1 MFRSIARSLMRF
13 VAACVL
19 LVLILCAGEVW
30 LRSQRVRTALSEQP
44 PSTVQLTRPNTTTYL
59 EVIPLIEQTVG
70 DPSAN
75 QFTIRTNE
83 YGLRGESVTVPKP
96 EGVYRIL
103 CLGAD
108 DVFGSTI
115 REEETVAGQLQTMFQ
130 QAGLNHVEVLNG
142 GCPGSGPL
150 TNYLRLR
157 QSLMILKPDLVIY
170 TLSPSDLPKDSDL
183 TGGLTLCENGHPAFA
198 RHPTCSADQENLLAT
213 LTEEFVIASWLSE
226 NSAAITGFDAPAKSS
241 TRPVV
246 PKDLEL
252 GISAFLEMQ
261 DLLAA
266 FDCKL
271 LVSILPKNSAEPA
284 TGEKVP
290 EPARELTARL
300 QQAITDLQLEHNL
313 FVDAQSGATN
323 DAISLSDPSLSDPS
337 LSDPSL
343 SDPSLSDPSKDEPS
357 KDEPTSAEQMAVY
370 THRLGTFLATH
381 FSDALRNPTPRNTTP
396 PARFPTE
403 LTDPGF
409 SPLIR

>member
-1 MFRSIARSLMRF
+1 MRL

-30 LRSQRVRTALSEQP
+30 LRSQRVRTALSKP
-44 PSTVQLTRPNTTTYL
+44 PPTSVQLTRPNTTTYL

-70 DPSAN
+70 DPSTN

-83 YGLRGESVTVPKP
+83 FGLRGASVTIPKP
-96 EGVYRIL
+96 AGVYRIL

-115 REEETVAGQLQTMFQ
+115 REEKTVAGQLQTLFH

-157 QSLMILKPDLVIY
+157 QSLVILEPDLVVYAI
-170 TLSPSDLPKDSDL
+170 SPSDLPNDSDL

-198 RHPTCSADQENLLAT
+198 RHPTCSAEQENLLAT

-226 NSAAITGFDAPAKSS
+226 NSAAITGFDPPAKNNA
-241 TRPVV
+241 RPVV

-261 DLLAA
+261 NLLAA

-271 LVSILPKNSAEPA
+271 LVSVLPNSSSDVT
-284 TGEKVP
+284 TGDKVP

-300 QQAITDLQLEHNL
+300 QQAITNLQLENSL
-313 FVDAQSGATN
+313 YVDAQN
-323 DAISLSDPSLSDPS
+323 DAPNAAISLATPG
-337 LSDPSL
+337 
-343 SDPSLSDPSKDEPS
+343 KGEPM
-357 KDEPTSAEQMAVY
+357 SAEQMAAY
-370 THRLGTFLATH
+370 THRLGTFLANH
-381 FSDALRNPTPRNTTP
+381 FSEALRNPTPRDTSP

-403 LTDPGF
+403 LTDPGL
-409 SPLIR
+409 SPIIR